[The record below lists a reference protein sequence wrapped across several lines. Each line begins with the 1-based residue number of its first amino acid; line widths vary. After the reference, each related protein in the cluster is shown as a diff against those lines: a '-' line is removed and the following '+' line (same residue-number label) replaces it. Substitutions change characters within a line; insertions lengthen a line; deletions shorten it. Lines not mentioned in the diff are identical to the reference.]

1 MKKISYK
8 TKLVSLAM
16 AVIFTSAF
24 TINASANSAE
34 PTDPLSL
41 NYVGTE
47 SNSPAFKLSVF
58 NADEK
63 QFSIEVYDQNNLM
76 LYTET
81 VDGTSLSKKFLLN
94 INDLKDAVLTFKVTG
109 KKTGEYSVY
118 EIDCN
123 SLSNKNWTAKKVH

>member
-16 AVIFTSAF
+16 AVVFSTAF
-24 TINASANSAE
+24 TINASANSTE

-41 NYVGTE
+41 SFVGTE

-58 NADEK
+58 NPDEN
-63 QFSIEVYDQNNLM
+63 QFSVEVYDQNNLV

-81 VDGTSLSKKFLLN
+81 VDGTSISKKFLLN
-94 INDLKDAVLTFKVTG
+94 INDLKDAILTFKVTG

-118 EIDCN
+118 QIDCN
-123 SLSNKNWTAKKVH
+123 TLASKNWTAKKVH